1 MGLDSV
7 EIVMKIENGFGIR
20 MLKSEVETIATV
32 GDLHNAVWQH
42 LSARYNNQISRNEME
57 MVINHIISD
66 MSGLD
71 LKEITKEKKIA
82 DDLGID

>member
-7 EIVMKIENGFGIR
+7 EIVMKIEDGFGIR

-42 LSARYNNQISRNEME
+42 LSARYSNQINRNEME
-57 MVINHIISD
+57 IVINKIISD
-66 MSGLD
+66 IAGLE
-71 LKEITKEKKIA
+71 LEEITPEKKIA